1 MQREFYQKQTVPGLG
16 IRQQGQAVCRGNIS
30 KTWWQQ
36 ELGHETRS
44 SPQNQGL
51 VSRRGICYGP
61 VFEVYLAELW
71 FHAMV
76 STAQLDEHW
85 RVTDLTT
92 HFICKVLA
100 EIQGILWITGN
111 RVERIFIWTKQGKQ
125 YKQDHVILLSALKD
139 I

>member
-1 MQREFYQKQTVPGLG
+1 MAARIRSWDTV
-16 IRQQGQAVCRGNIS
+16 
-30 KTWWQQ
+30 T
-36 ELGHETRS
+36 
-44 SPQNQGL
+44 PQNQGL
-51 VSRRGICYGP
+51 VSWRGICYGP

-100 EIQGILWITGN
+100 GIQGILWIIGN
-111 RVERIFIWTKQGKQ
+111 WVERIFIWTKQGKQ
-125 YKQDHVILLSALKD
+125 YKQDHVILLSALED
-139 I
+139 T